1 MKQIVKNMYVKR
13 YKFAT
18 FLEMNIFIGNQISIN
33 NLVLDEEFGDIY
45 YCFVFFHALTQEK
58 LFFLSFSS
66 DEEDNMSVLYWDE
79 EDLLVIYPGKK
90 IYLLD
95 TQFQL
100 QTSFKTYTPL
110 IGLYLLPDKKKLL
123 VLEEI
128 SIRVIDSHGKVLREE
143 NVDFIENFSIDE
155 DQLLIE
161 TESESYTLNLSQLT

>member
-1 MKQIVKNMYVKR
+1 MKQIIKNMYIKV
-13 YKFAT
+13 YKFST
-18 FLEMNIFIGNQISIN
+18 FSEMDIFVKKQIFVD
-33 NLVLDEEFGDIY
+33 NLVLEEEFGDTY

-58 LFFLSFSS
+58 LFLLSFSS

-95 TQFQL
+95 TQFKL